1 MAKGSGRLR
10 QAFLVCLELAEAHY
24 RGRGPQ
30 RRRGH
35 PWVYGW
41 DLYLALLLFRAYL
54 KATYRHTVELYR
66 ELFPDRPC
74 PSFQS
79 LHRFAKGIGE
89 EELWGLFERLRE
101 RLQPLLPQEEALL
114 LMDSTGLAHRGSGSG
129 GGGEASCGRCEA
141 TAASSAWCAITGE
154 GGSWSW
160 RGWRWALPTPRMS
173 AWGSWLWQG
182 QGPKATSWPTPASMP
197 SPCGNWQPRRGLWR
211 TSPSREGESRGTRGG
226 GGR

>member
-74 PSFQS
+74 PS
-79 LHRFAKGIGE
+79 LKVPAP
-89 EELWGLFERLRE
+89 LR
-101 RLQPLLPQEEALL
+101 
-114 LMDSTGLAHRGSGSG
+114 
-129 GGGEASCGRCEA
+129 
-141 TAASSAWCAITGE
+141 
-154 GGSWSW
+154 
-160 RGWRWALPTPRMS
+160 
-173 AWGSWLWQG
+173 QG
-182 QGPKATSWPTPASMP
+182 D
-197 SPCGNWQPRRGLWR
+197 
-211 TSPSREGESRGTRGG
+211 RGG
-226 GGR
+226 GALGPLRETQGAAPAPPPPGRGAAAHGQHGAGPP